1 MTSNKNLMKM
11 LASLCLISSLAI
23 LQSTILHSIVTS
35 DTSNTNAKSSEN
47 EDTLRVK
54 RDNEITAENIVKSN
68 EETSLVLVKWF
79 KSVIDGNLVL
89 KTGPLNVEKAGTQNQ
104 EGKNTIDKPTKNFF
118 EDCANDAFYNM
129 SDTIIMNDKGQFEGQ
144 GKIIYDRKAMCRR
157 LHQIHSIE
165 GNFKQGHPLGAAKIT
180 YRDGGHSNANF
191 DQQGV
196 LHGLFVRFWCKFGT
210 CNEFELE
217 AWRKPRHLKE
227 ISIYNKGMY
236 VLSKCLL
243 TSKAFKM
250 GIF

>member
-35 DTSNTNAKSSEN
+35 DPSNTNAKSSSES

-54 RDNEITAENIVKSN
+54 RDNEITTSIENIVKSN

-89 KTGPLNVEKAGTQNQ
+89 KISPNVEAGTQNQNQ

-118 EDCANDAFYNM
+118 EDCTNDAFYNM
-129 SDTIIMNDKGQFEGQ
+129 SDTITWNDKGQFEGQ
-144 GKIIYDRKAMCRR
+144 GKIIYDRKAMCRN

-165 GNFKQGHPLGAAKIT
+165 GHFKQGHPFGEAKIT
-180 YRDGGHSNANF
+180 YRDGGHSKAKF

-196 LHGLFVRFWCKFGT
+196 LHGLFIRFWCKFGT

-227 ISIYNKGMY
+227 ISIYNKGM
-236 VLSKCLL
+236 
-243 TSKAFKM
+243 
-250 GIF
+250 